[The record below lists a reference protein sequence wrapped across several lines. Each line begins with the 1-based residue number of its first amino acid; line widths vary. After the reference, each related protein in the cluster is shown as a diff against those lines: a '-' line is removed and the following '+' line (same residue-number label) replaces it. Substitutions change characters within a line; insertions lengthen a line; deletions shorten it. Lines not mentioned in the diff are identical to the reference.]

1 MTPAGYLIRCNCM
14 NFLEKRNI
22 VTSVVP
28 TPKTPEIGVETFGD
42 ITEDLQG
49 KSLSP
54 AQVIRNVIVEGQ
66 RAEQVGLDFFGIGEH
81 HRDDYSVSAPEIVL
95 AALAQ
100 ATEKIRLGTAVTV
113 LSSDDPV
120 RVYERFATL
129 DAISHGRT
137 EIIAGR
143 GSFIESFPLFGLNL
157 DDYES
162 LFEEKLDLL
171 AKVRTGLPVTW
182 SGEHRAALEDQQLYP
197 LLEKDPITTWVGVG
211 GSPQSVI
218 RAARHGLPLFMAIIG
233 GQPAAFEQ
241 LVQLYHRALT
251 QFGQPAQRVGAHF
264 HGLVAP
270 TDKEA
275 LELLWPHYQ
284 RTMNR
289 LGAERGWP
297 PASKMRLEASMG
309 LDGAMMAGSPL
320 TVATKMAKVAKSL
333 GLSRVDIKYSAGSLP
348 HETMLDS
355 IELLGREVKPLVHE
369 MLAK

>member
-1 MTPAGYLIRCNCM
+1 MSTIN
-14 NFLEKRNI
+14 K
-22 VTSVVP
+22 TSAL
-28 TPKTPEIGVETFGD
+28 PEIGIETFGD

-49 KSLSP
+49 SPLSH
-54 AQVIRNVIVEGQ
+54 AQVIRNVITEGQ
-66 RAEQVGLDFFGIGEH
+66 YAEQVGLDFFGIGEH
-81 HRDDYSVSAPEIVL
+81 HRDDYSISSPETVL

-100 ATEKIRLGTAVTV
+100 ATKKIRLGSAVTV

-129 DAISHGRT
+129 DAISNGRS

-143 GSFIESFPLFGLNL
+143 GSFIESFPLFGLDL

-162 LFEEKLDLL
+162 LFEENLELL
-171 AKVRTGLPVTW
+171 ANLRSGKPVSF
-182 SGEHRAALEDQQLYP
+182 SGKHRGALSNQQVYP
-197 LLEKDPITTWVGVG
+197 LLENDPITTWVGVG

-233 GQPAAFEQ
+233 GQPAGFEQ
-241 LVQLYHRALT
+241 LVTLYHRALKE
-251 QFGQPAQRVGAHF
+251 FGQEPQKVGAHF

-270 TDKEA
+270 TDAEA

-297 PASKMRLEASMG
+297 PASKMRLQASMG
-309 LDGAMMAGSPL
+309 PEGAMMAGSPQ
-320 TVATKMAKVAKSL
+320 TVATKMAKVATQL

-348 HETMLDS
+348 HETMMDS
-355 IELLGREVKPLVHE
+355 IGLLGTEVKPLVHE
-369 MLAK
+369 LLSK

>member
-1 MTPAGYLIRCNCM
+1 M
-14 NFLEKRNI
+14 
-22 VTSVVP
+22 TSVAP
-28 TPKTPEIGVETFGD
+28 TPETPEIGVETFGD

-49 KSLSP
+49 RSLSH

-113 LSSDDPV
+113 LSSDDPL

-162 LFEEKLDLL
+162 LFEEKLELL

-182 SGEHRAALEDQQLYP
+182 AGEHRTALEDQQLYP
-197 LLEKDPITTWVGVG
+197 LLEQDPITTWVGVG

-241 LVQLYHRALT
+241 LVQLYHRALK
-251 QFGQPAQRVGAHF
+251 QFGQPTQRVGAHF

-309 LDGAMMAGSPL
+309 LDGSMMAGSPQ
-320 TVATKMAKVAKSL
+320 TVATKMAKVAKTL

>member
-1 MTPAGYLIRCNCM
+1 MSSIGQ
-14 NFLEKRNI
+14 
-22 VTSVVP
+22 TSLR
-28 TPKTPEIGVETFGD
+28 PEIGVETFGD
-42 ITEDLQG
+42 LSEDQHG
-49 KSLSP
+49 KQLSH
-54 AQVIRNVIVEGQ
+54 AQVIRNVIVEG
-66 RAEQVGLDFFGIGEH
+66 RKAEEVGLDFFGVGEH
-81 HRDDYSVSAPEIVL
+81 HRDDYAVSSPEIIL

-100 ATEKIRLGTAVTV
+100 VTDKIRLGTAVTV

-129 DAISHGRT
+129 DAIAQGRA

-171 AKVRTGLPVTW
+171 AKVRTGEPVTW
-182 SGEHRAALEDQQLYP
+182 SGEHRGALTNQQLYP
-197 LLEKDPITTWVGVG
+197 LLENDPLTTWVGVG
-211 GSPQSVI
+211 GSPQSVL
-218 RAARHGLPLFMAIIG
+218 RAARHGLPLFLAIIG
-233 GQPAAFEQ
+233 GQPSAFEQ
-241 LVQLYHRALT
+241 LVRLYHRALKEL
-251 QFGQPAQRVGAHF
+251 GKQPQKVGAHF

-270 TDKEA
+270 TDTEA

-297 PASKMRLEASMG
+297 PVSKMRLEAAMG
-309 LDGAMMAGSPL
+309 PEGSMMAGSPL
-320 TVATKMAKVAKSL
+320 TVAAKMAKVAKSL
-333 GLSRVDIKYSAGSLP
+333 GLSRIDIKYSAGSLP

-355 IELLGREVKPLVHE
+355 IELPGNEVKPLVHE
-369 MLAK
+369 LLAE